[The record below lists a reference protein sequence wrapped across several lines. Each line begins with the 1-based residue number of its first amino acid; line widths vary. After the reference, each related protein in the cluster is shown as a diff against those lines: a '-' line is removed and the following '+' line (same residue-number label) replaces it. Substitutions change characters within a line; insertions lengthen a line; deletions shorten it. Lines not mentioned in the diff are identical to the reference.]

1 MRASIPLAALG
12 LAGGLF
18 LAAGAAAAQSLA
30 DNPPKATI
38 VCLDVAGRSL
48 PATCKVPGSRLDA
61 REDIC
66 LCPAG
71 GDRVT
76 IPVCGKGVRAPGE
89 SLAYEKARRAA
100 VSHGS
105 LVGATFNGQAMCL
118 APRNAL
124 NP

>member
-1 MRASIPLAALG
+1 MNVSILLAAALS
-12 LAGGLF
+12 

-30 DNPPKATI
+30 DNPPKATVI
-38 VCLDVAGRSL
+38 CLDVVGRSL
-48 PATCKVPGSRLDA
+48 PATCRVPGSRLDA

-66 LCPAG
+66 LCPADG
-71 GDRVT
+71 ERVT
-76 IPVCGKGVRAPGE
+76 IPVCPKGVKAPGE

-100 VSHGS
+100 VNHGS
-105 LVGATFNGQAMCL
+105 LVGASYNGQPMCL